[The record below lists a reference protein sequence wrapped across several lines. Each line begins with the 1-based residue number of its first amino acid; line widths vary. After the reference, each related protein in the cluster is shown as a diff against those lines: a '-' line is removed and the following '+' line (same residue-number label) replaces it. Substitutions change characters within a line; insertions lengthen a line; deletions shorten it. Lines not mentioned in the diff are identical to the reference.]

1 MKTKPEF
8 WAVVSIAL
16 ALIALNEKAVRSRD
30 AKEPYSFVCFDQWQ
44 NSTRRPGVVQHTLK
58 DGGVYVLKR
67 ADGTTTYY
75 MQQHGEDCYPEE
87 AAQKRAPAKV
97 EFTDPQPKE

>member
-1 MKTKPEF
+1 MRDSV
-8 WAVVSIAL
+8 AVPICIAGLAVSVAGF
-16 ALIALNEKAVRSRD
+16 LITGRADKHNSYWVDS
-30 AKEPYSFVCFDQWQ
+30 EPYSFVCFDQWQ

-67 ADGTTTYY
+67 EDGTTSYY

-87 AAQKRAPAKV
+87 TAQKRAHTKKV
-97 EFTDPQPKE
+97 K